1 MRRLPILP
9 TLVVGLAV
17 AAMIALGIWQLR
29 RAQWKEGL
37 LAQYRAGATAPALR
51 ALPSDRPPEALAFRR
66 IGLTCRIAT
75 TAIPLGGT
83 QAGKGPGFRNITGCA
98 LPDGRLIMADLGWS
112 AVGARPALPSVG
124 TRIAAS
130 GVLIPDA
137 VLGRRLLGSRPEAT
151 NLLLVLDGP
160 PVGLEP
166 SVPPS
171 IEDIPNNHRAYAG
184 QWFLF
189 AGLAA
194 IIYGLALR
202 RRAAKRPD

>member
-9 TLVVGLAV
+9 TLVVGLAI

-51 ALPSDRPPEALAFRR
+51 ALPFDRPPEALAFRR

-83 QAGKGPGFRNITGCA
+83 QAGKGPGFRNIAGCA

-112 AVGARPALPSVG
+112 AIGARPATPAVG
-124 TRIAAS
+124 ARIVAS
-130 GVLIPDA
+130 GVLIPDE
-137 VLGRRLLGSRPEAT
+137 VLGRRVLGERREAT
-151 NLLLVLDGP
+151 SLLLVLDSP
-160 PVGLEP
+160 PSGLEP

-171 IEDIPNNHRAYAG
+171 IEDIPNNHRAYAV

-194 IIYGLALR
+194 IIYVLALR
-202 RRAAKRPD
+202 RRAGQRPG

>member
-51 ALPSDRPPEALAFRR
+51 ALPFDRPAEALAFRR

-83 QAGKGPGFRNITGCA
+83 QAGKGPGFRNIAGCA

-112 AVGARPALPSVG
+112 AIGARPATPAVG
-124 TRIAAS
+124 ARIVAS
-130 GVLIPDA
+130 GVLIPDE
-137 VLGRRLLGSRPEAT
+137 VLGRRVLGERREAT
-151 NLLLVLDGP
+151 SLLLVLDSP
-160 PVGLEP
+160 PSGLEP

-171 IEDIPNNHRAYAG
+171 IEDIPNNHRAYAV

-194 IIYGLALR
+194 IIYVLALR
-202 RRAAKRPD
+202 RRAGQRPG

>member
-51 ALPSDRPPEALAFRR
+51 ALPFDRPPEALAFRR

-83 QAGKGPGFRNITGCA
+83 QAGKGPGFRNIAGCA

-112 AVGARPALPSVG
+112 AIGARPATPAVG
-124 TRIAAS
+124 ARIVAS
-130 GVLIPDA
+130 GVLIPDE
-137 VLGRRLLGSRPEAT
+137 VLGRRVLGERREAT
-151 NLLLVLDGP
+151 SLLLVLDSP
-160 PVGLEP
+160 PSGLEP

-171 IEDIPNNHRAYAG
+171 IEDIPNNHRAYAV

-194 IIYGLALR
+194 IIYVLALR
-202 RRAAKRPD
+202 RRAGQRPG